1 MILER
6 LGNKIYADEKEEKQG
21 KHRNKQEGRR
31 SKVKKNEGAGR

>member
-6 LGNKIYADEKEEKQG
+6 LVNKIYADEKEEKQG

-31 SKVKKNEGAGR
+31 SKVKKKEDAGR